1 MQRKK
6 SRKPKTSG
14 RQDPHANREATLYE
28 QPIASRELIL
38 EVIAEADRPINRAD
52 VEALLDINDEAG
64 VEALRRRLNAML
76 RDGQLVRN
84 RRDCYALADKFD
96 LVQGRVIGHQD
107 GFGFLVTDDEGDDVF
122 LSARQMRALF
132 HGDRVMARITGLD
145 RRGRREGDVVE
156 VLKRNTRSVVGR
168 FYSENGVS
176 FVTPDN
182 KRLPNDIAVPVGE
195 SKDARHGQIVSVEII
210 QQPAKHS
217 PPVGHV
223 VEVLGDHMA
232 PGMEI
237 DIAIRS
243 HAVPQAWP
251 PEVEKEISGYDE
263 QVPEAAKRGREDLRE
278 LPLVTIDGAD
288 ARDFDDAVYCEAT
301 SGGWRLLVAIAD
313 VSHYVHP
320 ETALDAE
327 AIERGN
333 SVYFPERVI
342 PMLPEVLS
350 NGLCSLNPD
359 VDRLCMVCEMLFN
372 KEGKMVRSRFMN
384 GLMRSQARL
393 TYDEAAAIMVDNDP
407 QARQRREPLVPHLEE
422 LYRLY
427 KVLRKARTSRGAIDF
442 ETTETRIVFGADRK
456 IEKIVP
462 LVRNDAHKVI
472 EECMVAANV
481 AAARYLQRHKIPALY
496 RVHATPAADKVAD
509 LQEFLNELGLGLRG
523 GSKPTGRDYSAVLGM
538 AKGRPDEHLINTVLL
553 RSMPRAEYTPD
564 NIGHFGL
571 AHEDYTHFT
580 SPIRRYPDLLVH
592 RAIRHLL
599 AGKKP
604 QNFPYSLEKMH
615 ELGEHCS
622 ATERRADDATRDAVD
637 WLKCEFMLDRVGETY
652 AGIITSTTS
661 FGLFVELQD
670 IYVEG
675 LVHVTALGN
684 DYYHFDPT
692 RHWLMGER
700 TNKIFRLG
708 DPIEVRVVHVNLD
721 DRKIDFELSGD
732 QAGKPTGKPAVKKT
746 DKQTDRQAGKR
757 SGKKVARKTGTQ
769 KKKPVKKST
778 AKPAGKSANKPAEK
792 PKKKHS
798 RRWGKKK
805 AAQKKPE

>member
-1 MQRKK
+1 
-6 SRKPKTSG
+6 
-14 RQDPHANREATLYE
+14 
-28 QPIASRELIL
+28 
-38 EVIAEADRPINRAD
+38 
-52 VEALLDINDEAG
+52 
-64 VEALRRRLNAML
+64 
-76 RDGQLVRN
+76 
-84 RRDCYALADKFD
+84 
-96 LVQGRVIGHQD
+96 
-107 GFGFLVTDDEGDDVF
+107 
-122 LSARQMRALF
+122 
-132 HGDRVMARITGLD
+132 
-145 RRGRREGDVVE
+145 
-156 VLKRNTRSVVGR
+156 
-168 FYSENGVS
+168 
-176 FVTPDN
+176 
-182 KRLPNDIAVPVGE
+182 
-195 SKDARHGQIVSVEII
+195 
-210 QQPAKHS
+210 
-217 PPVGHV
+217 
-223 VEVLGDHMA
+223 
-232 PGMEI
+232 
-237 DIAIRS
+237 
-243 HAVPQAWP
+243 
-251 PEVEKEISGYDE
+251 
-263 QVPEAAKRGREDLRE
+263 
-278 LPLVTIDGAD
+278 
-288 ARDFDDAVYCEAT
+288 
-301 SGGWRLLVAIAD
+301 
-313 VSHYVHP
+313 
-320 ETALDAE
+320 
-327 AIERGN
+327 
-333 SVYFPERVI
+333 
-342 PMLPEVLS
+342 
-350 NGLCSLNPD
+350 
-359 VDRLCMVCEMLFN
+359 
-372 KEGKMVRSRFMN
+372 
-384 GLMRSQARL
+384 
-393 TYDEAAAIMVDNDP
+393 
-407 QARQRREPLVPHLEE
+407 
-422 LYRLY
+422 
-427 KVLRKARTSRGAIDF
+427 
-442 ETTETRIVFGADRK
+442 
-456 IEKIVP
+456 
-462 LVRNDAHKVI
+462 
-472 EECMVAANV
+472 V

-732 QAGKPTGKPAVKKT
+732 QAGKPTGKPADKRTGKRPVKKT

>member
-6 SRKPKTSG
+6 NRKPKTSG
-14 RQDPHANREATLYE
+14 RRDPHASREATRYE

-38 EVIAEADRPINRAD
+38 EVITEADRPVNRAD
-52 VEALLDINDEAG
+52 VEALLNIHDEAG

-84 RRDCYALADKFD
+84 RRNCYALADQFD

-132 HGDRVMARITGLD
+132 HGDRVMVRITGLD

-156 VLKRNTRSVVGR
+156 VLKRNTHTVVGR
-168 FYSENGVS
+168 FYSENGVH

-182 KRLPNDIAVPVGE
+182 KRLPNDIAVPTGE
-195 SKDARHGQIVSVEII
+195 SKDARNGQIVSVEII
-210 QQPAKHS
+210 QQPAKRL

-243 HAVPQAWP
+243 HEVPQAWP
-251 PEVEKEISGYDE
+251 SAVEKEISGYDE
-263 QVPEAAKRGREDLRE
+263 QVPASAKRGREDLRE

-288 ARDFDDAVYCEAT
+288 ARDFDDAVYCETT

-350 NGLCSLNPD
+350 NGLCSLNPE
-359 VDRLCMVCEMLFN
+359 VDRLCMGCEMLFN
-372 KEGKMVRSRFMN
+372 KDGKMVRSRFMN
-384 GLMRSQARL
+384 GLMRSHARL
-393 TYDEAAAIMVDNDP
+393 TYEEAAAIMVDGDEE
-407 QARQRREPLVPHLEE
+407 ARKRREALVPHLEE

-427 KVLRKARTSRGAIDF
+427 KALRKGRSKRGAIDF

-481 AAARYLQRHKIPALY
+481 AAACYLQRHKMPALY
-496 RVHATPAADKVAD
+496 RVHATPAADKVSD

-523 GSKPTGRDYSAVLGM
+523 GSKPTARDYSAVLGM
-538 AKGRPDEHLINTVLL
+538 ARGRPDEHLINTVML

-571 AHEDYTHFT
+571 AHDDYTHFT

-604 QNFPYSLEKMH
+604 KSFHYSVDRMH

-637 WLKCEFMLDRVGETY
+637 WLKCEFMMDRVGETY

-708 DPIEVRVVHVNLD
+708 DPIEVKVVQVNLD
-721 DRKIDFELSGD
+721 DRKIDFELSDG
-732 QAGKPTGKPAVKKT
+732 QTNKQTGKKT
-746 DKQTDRQAGKR
+746 GKQTGKR
-757 SGKKVARKTGTQ
+757 SGKKAG
-769 KKKPVKKST
+769 KKKKKSADKST
-778 AKPAGKSANKPAEK
+778 DKLADKPAGKTKNKK
-792 PKKKHS
+792 QRK
-798 RRWGKKK
+798 RRGKKT
-805 AAQKKPE
+805 ALRKKSR

>member
-6 SRKPKTSG
+6 KRKSKSSG
-14 RQDPHANREATLYE
+14 RSDPHARREASRYE

-38 EVIAEADRPINRAD
+38 EVITEADHPVNRAD
-52 VEALLDINDEAG
+52 LETLLDIRDADG

-84 RRDCYALADKFD
+84 RRDCYALADQFD

-107 GFGFLVTDDEGDDVF
+107 GFGFLVTDDDDDDVF
-122 LSARQMRALF
+122 MSARQMRALF
-132 HGDRVMARITGLD
+132 HGDRVLVRITGLD

-156 VLKRNTRSVVGR
+156 VLKRNTHTVVGR
-168 FYSENGVS
+168 FYSENGVQ

-182 KRLPNDIAVPVGE
+182 KRLPNDIAVPAGE

-210 QQPAKHS
+210 QQPAKRS

-243 HAVPQAWP
+243 HEVPQEWP
-251 PEVEKEISGYDE
+251 AAVKKESAVFGKD
-263 QVPEAAKRGREDLRE
+263 VPARAKRDREDLRE

-301 SGGWRLLVAIAD
+301 AGGWRLLVAIAD

-320 ETALDAE
+320 ESALDKE
-327 AIERGN
+327 AFERGN

-350 NGLCSLNPD
+350 NGLCSLNPE
-359 VDRLCMVCEMLFN
+359 VDRLCMVCEMLF
-372 KEGKMVRSRFMN
+372 KKDGRMIRSRFMN
-384 GLMRSQARL
+384 GLMRSHARL
-393 TYDEAAAIMVDNDP
+393 TYEEAAAIMVDEDK
-407 QARQRREPLVPHLEE
+407 QACKRRKPLVPHLNE

-427 KVLRKARTSRGAIDF
+427 KTLRKARSKRGAIDF
-442 ETTETRIVFGADRK
+442 ETTETRIVFGTSRK
-456 IEKIVP
+456 IERIEP

-481 AAARYLQRHKIPALY
+481 AAARYLERHKMPTLY
-496 RVHATPAADKVAD
+496 RIHATPAGDKVTD
-509 LQEFLNELGLGLRG
+509 LQEFLNDVGLGLRG
-523 GSKPTGRDYSAVLGM
+523 GRKPTARDYSAVLKM
-538 AKGRPDEHLINTVLL
+538 AQGRPDEHLINTVLL
-553 RSMPRAEYTPD
+553 RSMPRAEYNPD

-571 AHEDYTHFT
+571 AHENYTHFT

-592 RAIRHLL
+592 RAIRHIL

-604 QNFPYSLEKMH
+604 KSFAYTVENMQAF
-615 ELGEHCS
+615 GEHCS
-622 ATERRADDATRDAVD
+622 DTERRADDATRDAVD
-637 WLKCEFMLDRVGETY
+637 WLKCEYMLDKVGESY

-684 DYYHFDPT
+684 DYFHFDPV
-692 RHWLMGER
+692 RHCLTGEHSKR
-700 TNKIFRLG
+700 IFRLG
-708 DPIEVRVVHVNLD
+708 DQVNVKVVRVNLD
-721 DRKIDFELSGD
+721 DRKIDFELSEKL
-732 QAGKPTGKPAVKKT
+732 QRETGKTGKKGRRK
-746 DKQTDRQAGKR
+746 DKGKDKGKR
-757 SGKKVARKTGTQ
+757 KRKTSLRR
-769 KKKPVKKST
+769 KS
-778 AKPAGKSANKPAEK
+778 
-792 PKKKHS
+792 
-798 RRWGKKK
+798 R
-805 AAQKKPE
+805 